1 MWLFRGAQSAIFY
14 YAACTP
20 CTEHLQK
27 RKRKR
32 DAARTAREAGRDA
45 LVTDQPVFYQPTP
58 FSTNRYWSEEIALGP
73 GPPARRG
80 RNNNNHNA
88 TSRTGSQKNLAAL
101 EKEKPTA
108 TENAVL
114 TGVLEDLPIAKDG
127 GSNGKKNDTGSGL
140 TSRWNSV
147 RYQRD
152 DEVLW
157 GCDGRASSTSL
168 RVATRGSSKYS
179 LDPPPEVHDVHPP
192 IANALMRKEE
202 IQWMLQPP
210 PSAKVMEGKI
220 RADPASRF
228 SASSSPLLRG
238 ITQSP
243 STTGIDT
250 HGHHHLLSRP
260 SPAQSPELASL
271 RHSPTTKSR
280 KSSTGA
286 TISRGLIPIDSL
298 ISLSNAAQ
306 SQDQQRSSLP
316 RLSTAVRRQSSDR
329 HHHQQQQ
336 QQQQLTLS
344 PSNDSSTASPLEL
357 KPYVSLP
364 SLQPPRTRQHRK
376 YETDHRPTSK
386 ETVDSGKA
394 FRPITPCSNNTHWL
408 RAASRSKTSKLPFT
422 SSVQLDNDD
431 NHDSDHT
438 LDDVEFDRLDRIR
451 TYRWSMDF

>member
-32 DAARTAREAGRDA
+32 DAARSAREAGRDA

-58 FSTNRYWSEEIALGP
+58 FSTNRYWGEEIALGP

-80 RNNNNHNA
+80 RNNNNA
-88 TSRTGSQKNLAAL
+88 TSRRGSQKSLSVL
-101 EKEKPTA
+101 EKEKPTV
-108 TENAVL
+108 TERAVL
-114 TGVLEDLPIAKDG
+114 TGVLEDLPISKDA
-127 GSNGKKNDTGSGL
+127 NNNKKSDTASSRL
-140 TSRWNSV
+140 ATRWNSV

-152 DEVLW
+152 DELLW
-157 GCDGRASSTSL
+157 GCDARASSSSL

-179 LDPPPEVHDVHPP
+179 LDPPPEVHDVYPP
-192 IANALMRKEE
+192 IASALMRKEE

-220 RADPASRF
+220 RADTSSRF

-238 ITQSP
+238 VKQSP
-243 STTGIDT
+243 GTAGLDAGGQQ
-250 HGHHHLLSRP
+250 HPLSRP
-260 SPAQSPELASL
+260 SPAHSPGSASL
-271 RHSPTTKSR
+271 MYSPTTKSR

-286 TISRGLIPIDSL
+286 TISRDLIPIDSL
-298 ISLSNAAQ
+298 ISLSNT
-306 SQDQQRSSLP
+306 SPSLDQQRPSLS
-316 RLSTAVRRQSSDR
+316 RLSTTVRRQSSD
-329 HHHQQQQ
+329 HH

-364 SLQPPRTRQHRK
+364 SLQPSGTRQHRK
-376 YETDHRPTSK
+376 YETEHHRPTSK
-386 ETVDSGKA
+386 ETIDSGKA
-394 FRPITPCSNNTHWL
+394 FRPITPSSNNTHWL
-408 RAASRSKTSKLPFT
+408 RAANHSSVSKLPFAST
-422 SSVQLDNDD
+422 VELGNDD

-438 LDDVEFDRLDRIR
+438 LDDDEFDRFDRIR